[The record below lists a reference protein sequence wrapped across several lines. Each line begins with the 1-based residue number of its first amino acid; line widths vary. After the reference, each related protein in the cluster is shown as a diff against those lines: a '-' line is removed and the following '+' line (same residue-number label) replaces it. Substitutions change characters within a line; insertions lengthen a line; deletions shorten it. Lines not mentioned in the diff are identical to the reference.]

1 MPKSPL
7 RIVRWSLLIFLL
19 VAVLLALHAPRTEL
33 VAVSLEAAKSFDEK
47 ITAIEQAH
55 QQKTPR
61 VVHITETEL
70 SSKLQQS
77 IEESSASSHGSV
89 TLTMA
94 SVHLEDDRF
103 VGLFTL
109 NVGGKELYLTMV
121 GTLGALGGRLQI
133 RPSEVKLGTLPVPM
147 WTIHSLLQRQFDSP
161 ASREQM
167 QLPTFVKDVRIKNG
181 ELLVEAQ

>member
-1 MPKSPL
+1 MPKRL
-7 RIVRWSLLIFLL
+7 ARIVRWSLLIL
-19 VAVLLALHAPRTEL
+19 VLFAVLLALRAPSTEL

-47 ITAIEQAH
+47 IAAIEQAH
-55 QQKTPR
+55 QQNTR
-61 VVHITETEL
+61 LVVHITETEL

-77 IEESSASSHGSV
+77 IEASSASSHGSV

-121 GTLGALGGRLQI
+121 GTLGVLEGRLQI
-133 RPSEVKLGTLPVPM
+133 RPSEVKLGALPVPT
-147 WTIHSLLQRQFDSP
+147 WTIHSLLQKQFDSP
-161 ASREQM
+161 ASRERM
-167 QLPTFVKDVRIKNG
+167 QLPPSVKDVRIENG

>member
-1 MPKSPL
+1 MPKNVA
-7 RIVRWSLLIFLL
+7 RIVRWSLLVLLL
-19 VAVLLALHAPRTEL
+19 VAVLLALHAPSTRL

-55 QQKTPR
+55 QQNTQL

-77 IEESSASSHGSV
+77 IEESAASPHGSV

-103 VGLFTL
+103 VGIFTL

-121 GTLGALGGRLQI
+121 GTLGVLGGRLQI
-133 RPSEVKLGTLPVPM
+133 RPSEVKLGMLPVPM
-147 WTIHSLLQRQFDSP
+147 WTIRSLLQKQFDSP
-161 ASREQM
+161 VSREQM
-167 QLPTFVKDVRIKNG
+167 QLPPSVKDVRIENG